1 MFPNNFAARVLR
13 TTALL
18 AGLSVVLLGQTTPPN
33 SFVVTN
39 LVASTAG
46 TAQIT
51 DPNLL
56 DPWGMSISGTSPFWV
71 SNHLSGT
78 STLYNGSGV
87 ITPTVVKIA
96 PGAASGAVLG
106 RPTGQVFNAGAG
118 FILPSGTKA
127 SFIFDTED
135 GTVQGWS
142 SGAASVMLV
151 DNSAAGA
158 VYKGL
163 ATATSALGQTLYAA
177 NFRSGNIDV
186 FDSTFK
192 PATLAGGFKNTAIPA
207 GFAPFNIWPIGTT
220 MYVMYAKQD
229 AAKFADTPGTGNG
242 YVAAFDFNGNLQ
254 STLVS
259 GGVLNSPFGVA
270 IAPAGWGPF
279 GGALIVGNFGDG
291 TVNAFD
297 AKAGT
302 LLGTLQNTS
311 GAKIQLAGLWA
322 LLFGNGGRGG
332 DVNTLYFVAGNP
344 TPPPGGGTAIAPRGI
359 LGSIAPPA
367 AIKQVLSAASFTAGS
382 VAPGE
387 LVTILG
393 QSVGLSPSVAAVIP
407 TSGFLGTQLQQPGT
421 TFTARVTVNG
431 INAPL
436 IYSNGNQ
443 TSVQVPYAVAGLPS
457 ADFVITANGQTTDK
471 FTVPVVPTAPGLFTS
486 NVTGSGQVVA
496 FNQDGT
502 LNSTA
507 NAAAKGSFIQLYAT
521 GEGVVNPNGIDG
533 FVQSGYVRVPAGA
546 VSVSI
551 GGSASSP
558 ATFAGSIPGLLTGL
572 TLVEAQI
579 PAATATGA
587 VPVVLTIAGA
597 SSPAGATISVK

>member
-1 MFPNNFAARVLR
+1 LR

-18 AGLSVVLLGQTTPPN
+18 AGLGAALAGQTAPPN

-56 DPWGMSISGTSPFWV
+56 DPWGMSFSGTGPFWV

-96 PGAASGAVLG
+96 PGAASGTALG
-106 RPTGQVFNAGAG
+106 KPTGQIFNAGAG

-127 SFIFDTED
+127 SFVFDTED
-135 GTVQGWS
+135 GTIQGWS
-142 SGAASVMLV
+142 SGAASVILV

-192 PATLAGGFKNTAIPA
+192 PATVAGGFKDAAIPA

-220 MYVMYAKQD
+220 MYVTYAKQD
-229 AAKFADTPGTGNG
+229 AAKFADVAGAGNG

-297 AKAGT
+297 AKTGT

-311 GAKIQLAGLWA
+311 GASIQLAGLWA

-344 TPPPGGGTAIAPRGI
+344 TPPPGAGAAIAPRGI

-382 VAPGE
+382 GVAPGE

-443 TSVQVPYAVAGLPS
+443 TSVQVPYAVAGLAS
-457 ADFVITANGQTTDK
+457 ADFVVTANGQTTAK
-471 FTVPVVPTAPGLFTS
+471 FTVPVVASACGLFTD

-502 LNSTA
+502 LNTTA
-507 NAAAKGSFIQLYAT
+507 NPAAKGSYIQMYAT
-521 GEGVVNPNGIDG
+521 GEGLVSPSGTDG
-533 FVQSGYVRVPAGA
+533 AVQTGYVRVPAG
-546 VSVSI
+546 VMSVSI
-551 GGSASSP
+551 GGAASAP

-572 TLVEAQI
+572 TLVETQI
-579 PAATATGA
+579 PAATASGA
-587 VPVVLTIAGA
+587 VPVVLTINGG
-597 SSPAGATISVK
+597 SSPAGTTISVK